1 MIEIIKN
8 QQDMLNALSADNVE
22 DAKRNVY
29 KYTDCGAWI
38 EFELD
43 GIRVGSIVE
52 GCSFGTAIYPLKY
65 PFTDADYDAR
75 ITAIEAEADALWD
88 WANEGPPD
96 TGMTWADIGQDAPDV
111 DRDFLHLNPE
121 GRSS

>member
-1 MIEIIKN
+1 MNETIKN
-8 QQDMLNALSADNVE
+8 QQDMLDALSADNVE

-38 EFELD
+38 EFESD

-52 GCSFGTAIYPLKY
+52 GCDFGTAIYPLKY
-65 PFTDADYDAR
+65 PFTDKDYDDR
-75 ITAIEAEADALWD
+75 IAAIEAEASALWD

-96 TGMTWADIGQDAPDV
+96 SDETWADSGLDAPDV

>member
-1 MIEIIKN
+1 MSEIIRH
-8 QQDMLNALSADNVE
+8 QQDMLDLLAADSVE
-22 DAKRNVY
+22 DAKRNVF

-38 EFELD
+38 EFEPD

-52 GCSFGTAIYPLKY
+52 GCDFGTAIYPLNY
-65 PFTDADYDAR
+65 PFTDVDYWER
-75 ITAIEAEADALWD
+75 IAAIEAEASALWD
-88 WANEGPPD
+88 WANEGD
-96 TGMTWADIGQDAPDV
+96 AEKGLDAPDV